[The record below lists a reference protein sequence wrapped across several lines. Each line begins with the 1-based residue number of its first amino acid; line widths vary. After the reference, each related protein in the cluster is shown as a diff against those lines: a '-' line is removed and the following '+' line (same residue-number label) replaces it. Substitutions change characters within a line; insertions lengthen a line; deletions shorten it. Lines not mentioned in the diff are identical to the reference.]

1 MDLFRFLR
9 NDRRLTEAER
19 LRLGKWAAL
28 DRPSLDMPF
37 CGSRYVVVD
46 VETSG
51 LDLNRDRLISIGAV
65 AVENGAIMLG
75 ERFYAIL
82 QQESA
87 SSRENIEVHGIGG
100 TAQMNGAPAPGV
112 LLAFLEFMGKSP
124 LVAFHV
130 TFDET
135 MIRRAIR
142 AYLGFDFRHPWL
154 DLAYLMPALNP
165 GRAARPRS
173 LDDWLNCFSIRND
186 DRHNAAADALATA
199 QLLQVALSQAPRAR
213 AENYAALRELEKAQ
227 RWVDSVA

>member
-1 MDLFRFLR
+1 MDLFKFLR
-9 NDRRLTEAER
+9 NDRRLTEAES

-28 DRPSLDMPF
+28 DKPALDTPF
-37 CGSRYVVVD
+37 RESRYGVVD

-65 AVENGAIMLG
+65 VVENGAIVLG

-82 QQESA
+82 QQEST

-100 TAQMNGAPAPGV
+100 TAQMNGAPAPEV
-112 LLAFLEFMGKSP
+112 LLSFLEFLGHSP

-142 AYLGFDFRHPWL
+142 EYLGFDFKHPWL

-165 GRAARPRS
+165 ERAARLRS

-186 DRHNAAADALATA
+186 DRHNALSDALATA
-199 QLLQVALSQAPRAR
+199 QLLQVALSQAPKAR